1 MNYINEFSNNA
12 QAIIPSDL
20 RSHVSLGAAI
30 HSFSYHGLD
39 IDFIQPITSE
49 SIYIITK
56 NEVLETIIPASSP
69 VPNPS
74 AFETTLVVTNHKQS
88 SIELPIC
95 VGNKNKLLGII
106 TIDSDNDYFN
116 IGDEVHVTASINQE
130 KLLNITASVA
140 GKTVASSI
148 LNPLSNEA
156 LTETES
162 KLLKAKQAFNQDLL
176 DYKGRPRIHVVEA
189 YADAALEAGAY
200 ELAAELYQGIERMD
214 ENSIYDYSTTIC
226 YAYARA
232 GRPNLANEWA
242 NLAYKRKPNAVN
254 AYNLSCR
261 HSGDEKERYL
271 RLALEHDPSYDSA
284 LIVLGR
290 ILHSR
295 GDKEGRELLEK
306 AKNNIMTS
314 YEFGYIDHSEAEDLL
329 SISRVLNDEDAKR
342 KAEKWIHE
350 IKSKEKS
357 SAYSDSNLVQTKNN
371 NNLLHK

>member
-1 MNYINEFSNNA
+1 MTA
-12 QAIIPSDL
+12 G
-20 RSHVSLGAAI
+20 V
-30 HSFSYHGLD
+30 SFSYHGLD

-56 NEVLETIIPASSP
+56 NEILETIIPASSP

-74 AFETTLVVTNHKQS
+74 AFETTLVVANSKQS

-106 TIDSDNDYFN
+106 TIDSDNEYFN

-130 KLLNITASVA
+130 KLLSITASVA

-148 LNPLSNEA
+148 LNPLSNEE

-162 KLLKAKQAFNQDLL
+162 RLLKAKQAFNQDLL
-176 DYKGRPRIHVVEA
+176 DYKGRPRIHVVKA
-189 YADAALEAGAY
+189 YADAALDAGAY

-214 ENSIYDYSTTIC
+214 STYDYSTTIC

-261 HSGDEKERYL
+261 YSGPEQEKYL

-306 AKNNIMTS
+306 AKNNIMS
-314 YEFGYIDHSEAEDLL
+314 GYDFGYIDYDEAEDLL
-329 SISRVLNDEDAKR
+329 KISRILNDDDTKR
-342 KAEKWIHE
+342 KAEKLIEE

-357 SAYSDSNLVQTKNN
+357 SVYSDNNLVQTKNN
-371 NNLLHK
+371 NNLLNK